1 MSKIIINSDSVPS
14 PIGPYSQAVCFGN
27 IIYTSGQIALDADS
41 GMLVNSNIDEETK
54 KVMHNLENLLREA
67 GSNFSKVLKT
77 SIFLKDMEDFAAV
90 NAIYASYFEHNFP
103 ARETISGREATAKS
117 ERISLGS
124 IPAARAAKRSSSLC
138 GAPVWNRVFTSDIG
152 RSLPHSSQCW
162 GN

>member
-1 MSKIIINSDSVPS
+1 MSKLIINSDSVPS
-14 PIGPYSQAVCFGN
+14 PIGPYSQAVCFDN

-90 NAIYASYFEHNFP
+90 NAIYASYFEDNFP
-103 ARETISGREATAKS
+103 ARETIQVSRLPKDANVE
-117 ERISLGS
+117 ISM
-124 IPAARAAKRSSSLC
+124 IAYKE
-138 GAPVWNRVFTSDIG
+138 
-152 RSLPHSSQCW
+152 
-162 GN
+162 

>member
-1 MSKIIINSDSVPS
+1 MSNLIINSDSVPS
-14 PIGPYSQAVCFGN
+14 PIGPYSQAVCFDN

-90 NAIYASYFEHNFP
+90 NAIYASYFEDNFP
-103 ARETISGREATAKS
+103 ARETIQVSRLPKDANVE
-117 ERISLGS
+117 ISM
-124 IPAARAAKRSSSLC
+124 IAYKE
-138 GAPVWNRVFTSDIG
+138 
-152 RSLPHSSQCW
+152 
-162 GN
+162 

>member
-14 PIGPYSQAVCFGN
+14 PIGPYSQAVYFGN

-90 NAIYASYFEHNFP
+90 NAIYASYFEDNFP
-103 ARETISGREATAKS
+103 ARETIQVSRLPKDANVE
-117 ERISLGS
+117 ISM
-124 IPAARAAKRSSSLC
+124 IAYK
-138 GAPVWNRVFTSDIG
+138 
-152 RSLPHSSQCW
+152 
-162 GN
+162 